1 MTVSYVTP
9 IESAMEIVVHE
20 DAAASSDSQLCSI
33 FVFLM
38 VISSSLLPTHIL
50 SLAEMLPS
58 SLERKV
64 FFDLEAAVFE
74 TIVAKCVF

>member
-20 DAAASSDSQLCSI
+20 DAAASSELCSI

-74 TIVAKCVF
+74 TIVAKGVF